1 MADLVCVARVT
12 VRAKCYVSRVSKDSG
27 RAKIG
32 SRAEYIHIALRLHGN
47 TWYAGYGGPRSS
59 PKGDWGAEGTFE
71 GLTMNVEFCQ
81 DNSADQRNS
90 QFPKT

>member
-1 MADLVCVARVT
+1 MVTLATQAMAGPDLHL
-12 VRAKCYVSRVSKDSG
+12 KG
-27 RAKIG
+27 IG
-32 SRAEYIHIALRLHGN
+32 
-47 TWYAGYGGPRSS
+47 GG
-59 PKGDWGAEGTFE
+59 GGGGGGTFE